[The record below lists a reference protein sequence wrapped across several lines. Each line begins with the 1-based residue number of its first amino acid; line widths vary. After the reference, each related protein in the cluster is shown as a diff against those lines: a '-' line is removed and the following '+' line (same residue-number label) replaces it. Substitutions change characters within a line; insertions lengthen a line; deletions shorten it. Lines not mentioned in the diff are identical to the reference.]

1 MAGELYAQDGS
12 PCASCTCSFMSIKP
26 GPGVQLGFAAES
38 GFTLRVCRAGREP
51 LVAEG
56 GTAVLWCDDYRSF
69 TQLIPL
75 PPNDLTTMQ
84 EEASRGFLGDL
95 AQGIRPMPHSL
106 DDLRWYDR
114 GLREGWLPPHR
125 ISIDEGEDELIRGPW
140 EQFLVVGSTPAFGD
154 GHTPAVAQSVLQAKD
169 RRTYLLLEREDDGEV
184 SGLPQSH
191 GWWVNQVGSGAAI
204 PLEHPTPAKRGHR
217 LLVLRGGETVLT
229 PHAYRYLA
237 TTGVRAAL
245 EELAESSQRS
255 AEAALRRGNA
265 LVADL
270 CIRRGLRALPDHPG
284 LKALQGSIEEANTQ

>member
-12 PCASCTCSFMSIKP
+12 PCASCTCSFMSLKP

-38 GFTLRVCRAGREP
+38 GLTLRVCRIGRDP
-51 LVAEG
+51 VVADD
-56 GTAVLWCDDYRSF
+56 GTAKLWCEDYSSF
-69 TQLIPL
+69 TKIIPL
-75 PPNDLTTMQ
+75 PAAELSTMQ

-95 AQGIRPMPHSL
+95 AQGVRPMPRSL

-114 GLREGWLPPHR
+114 GLKEGWLPPHR

-140 EQFLVVGSTPAFGD
+140 EQFFVVGSTPAFGD
-154 GHTPAVAQSVLQAKD
+154 GHTPAVAQTVLQAKD

-191 GWWVNQVGSGAAI
+191 GWWVNQVSSGAAI

-229 PHAYRYLA
+229 AHAYRYLSPA
-237 TTGVRAAL
+237 GVRAAL
-245 EELAESSQRS
+245 EDLADSSQRS

-284 LKALQGSIEEANTQ
+284 LMALQGSLQEDTTQ

>member
-1 MAGELYAQDGS
+1 
-12 PCASCTCSFMSIKP
+12 
-26 GPGVQLGFAAES
+26 
-38 GFTLRVCRAGREP
+38 
-51 LVAEG
+51 
-56 GTAVLWCDDYRSF
+56 
-69 TQLIPL
+69 
-75 PPNDLTTMQ
+75 
-84 EEASRGFLGDL
+84 
-95 AQGIRPMPHSL
+95 MPRSL

-114 GLREGWLPPHR
+114 GLKEGWLPPHR
-125 ISIDEGEDELIRGPW
+125 ISIDEGEHELIRGPW

-191 GWWVNQVGSGAAI
+191 GWWVNQVSSGAAI

-229 PHAYRYLA
+229 AHAYRYLSPA
-237 TTGVRAAL
+237 GIRAAL
-245 EELAESSQRS
+245 EELADSSQRS

-270 CIRRGLRALPDHPG
+270 CIRRGLRALPDHPE
-284 LKALQGSIEEANTQ
+284 LKALQASVGQDSTQ